1 MGIRY
6 RIYEIM
12 TPESCREAMIGT
24 RLENTQKILSVSLW
38 PKRIVIL
45 SNSFVQQAYRDAG
58 GVTTFVGV
66 PLR

>member
-1 MGIRY
+1 
-6 RIYEIM
+6 
-12 TPESCREAMIGT
+12 MIGT
-24 RLENTQKILSVSLW
+24 RLENTQKILLVSLW